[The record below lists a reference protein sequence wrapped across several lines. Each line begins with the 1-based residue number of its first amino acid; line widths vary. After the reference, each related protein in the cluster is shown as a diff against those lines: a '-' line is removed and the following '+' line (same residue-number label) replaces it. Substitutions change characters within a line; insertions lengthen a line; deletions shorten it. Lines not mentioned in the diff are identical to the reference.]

1 LQHEQGHAQALGKTF
16 VVGIA
21 AAVGL
26 ILEMLNVLFQPLQRR
41 FKVHGGPAFM
51 LPVLIKLNPG
61 TR

>member
-1 LQHEQGHAQALGKTF
+1 MHKALGKTF
-16 VVGIA
+16 VVGIV

-26 ILEMLNVLFQPLQRR
+26 NLEMLNVLFQLLQRR
-41 FKVHGGPAFM
+41 FKVHDGPASM